1 MSLQIP
7 SKELRIGGDGGGGER
22 GWGIS
27 LRQVT
32 QQYIMEQ
39 AIYFGEWFGKHNSM

>member
-1 MSLQIP
+1 MSLQIL
-7 SKELRIGGDGGGGER
+7 SKELKIGGGGGGKG
-22 GWGIS
+22 GWGLS

-39 AIYFGEWFGKHNSM
+39 AVHFW

>member
-7 SKELRIGGDGGGGER
+7 SKELRIGGSVGRDG

-39 AIYFGEWFGKHNSM
+39 AIHFREWFGKHNTM